1 MIFPSARTLCSV
13 FLLGLIST
21 SPINVIAN
29 PTGAGTCDVS
39 GISSSQHGPSV
50 QSKGATPYTITS
62 SPTSPGNYKITLSGS
77 GSIKGLLLYAVS
89 GTNQNTRI
97 GQFSSLPNGIV
108 AKQCPGGPTGSTVNH
123 NSPDSKPLPMTFQWS
138 SGGSMQGTA
147 MIKAVVVLEQTSG
160 SWSNVQGFT
169 FNLAN
174 GTAVTG
180 TSNTT
185 IDNSGSQDSTATT
198 DSSNQFF
205 LVAFINTY
213 PLFNVVALITIFIY
227 IFGAF
232 AEYLLKR
239 QQIKARSQ
247 VKSVSGYIRQ

>member
-29 PTGAGTCDVS
+29 PDGAGTCNVADM
-39 GISSSQHGPSV
+39 SSSRHGPSV
-50 QSKGATPYTITS
+50 QSKGATPYSITS
-62 SPTSPGNYKITLSGS
+62 SSASPGSYKITLSGS
-77 GSIKGLLLYAVS
+77 GNIKGLLLYAVNS
-89 GTNQNTRI
+89 TNQNTRI

-123 NSPDSKPLPMTFQWS
+123 NSPDPKPLPMTFQWS
-138 SGGSMQGTA
+138 SGGLMQGTA
-147 MIKAVVVLEQTSG
+147 MIKAIVVLEEAPG

-180 TSNTT
+180 TPNITT
-185 IDNSGSQDSTATT
+185 DNNQDLTGTT
-198 DSSNQFF
+198 DSSNNQFF

-213 PLFNVVALITIFIY
+213 PLFNVVAIITIFMY
-227 IFGAF
+227 IVGALV
-232 AEYLLKR
+232 EYLLKR
-239 QQIKARSQ
+239 QQVKARSQ